1 MFNFL
6 KKLKCEILYLSIIT
20 ELCMAVL
27 FNKNEDYKGSK
38 YAQFVMKELEREF
51 KDA

>member
-1 MFNFL
+1 MLKFF
-6 KKLKCEILYLSIIT
+6 KKLKCEFLFLSIIP

-38 YAQFVMKELEREF
+38 YAQFVMKELEKEY
-51 KDA
+51 KNV

>member
-6 KKLKCEILYLSIIT
+6 KKMKCEILFLSIIP

-38 YAQFVMKELEREF
+38 YAQFVMKELEKEY
-51 KDA
+51 KNV